1 MLLKK
6 INTVYILLVLVAASL
21 ITSCGGNASS
31 DPVFQTILLNE
42 NGHLRG
48 SKIGDPIQDVEKRE
62 DSRGLK
68 ESENEY
74 LYYEF
79 FFSEDESYTVTYNF
93 YENRLIE
100 IIVSVY
106 INTESG
112 AKQLF
117 ENFNE
122 RFNTLYGSSHLEDD
136 GFLVWNTKADNG
148 NAVEVAMIKDYE
160 EGSYGYVEIRFNDL
174 DY

>member
-1 MLLKK
+1 MNIKN
-6 INTVYILLVLVAASL
+6 INATCFSL
-21 ITSCGGNASS
+21 IIIVSLFFVSCGGNSSS

-48 SKIGDPIQDVEKRE
+48 SKIGDPIQDVEKKE

-79 FFSEDESYTVTYNF
+79 FFTEDESYTVTYNF

-100 IIVSVY
+100 IIISVY
-106 INTESG
+106 INTE
-112 AKQLF
+112 ADANKLF
-117 ENFNE
+117 ENFSS
-122 RFNTLYGSSHLEDD
+122 RFNNLYGSSHLEDD
-136 GFLVWNTKADNG
+136 GFLVWNTKSDNG
-148 NAVEVAMIKDYE
+148 NAVEVAMIKDFE
-160 EGSYGYVEIRFNDL
+160 EGSYGYVEVRINDL